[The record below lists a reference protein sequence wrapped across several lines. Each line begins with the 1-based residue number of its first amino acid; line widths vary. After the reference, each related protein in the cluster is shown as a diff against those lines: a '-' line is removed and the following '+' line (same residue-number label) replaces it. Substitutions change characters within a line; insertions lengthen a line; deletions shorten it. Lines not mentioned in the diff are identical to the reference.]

1 MYKQL
6 TSEQRYTISVLLQ
19 RKCTKN
25 EIAKAIGVS
34 NSTITRELKRNSSTR
49 GVYKWDKAQRQAE
62 KRKHQVPGNR
72 SVKPLVRDMAI
83 DLLKRYQWSPEQI
96 SGYLARKG
104 YKISHET
111 IYAIIRKDK
120 YENRG
125 SLYKHCR
132 HKLKHRR
139 KPVGKRVVIPD
150 RVSIHLRPPEA
161 DGKRFGDFE
170 MDTIVGS
177 NNQGAIL
184 TMVERS
190 TNMLFMKKLR
200 HGKDADELAQE
211 AIRLLA
217 PYKGLIKTI
226 TTDNGTEFCNHKAI
240 ARGLDT
246 TVYFT
251 DPYASWQKG
260 AIENANGLI
269 RQYIPKSSPIK
280 NIKDRDIEAIT
291 AKINARPRKKLNFS
305 TPTDEFFN
313 YLLY

>member
-19 RKCTKN
+19 KKCTKK
-25 EIAKAIGVS
+25 EIAQAVGVS

-49 GVYKWDKAQRQAE
+49 GIYKWEKAHHLAKNR
-62 KRKHQVPGNR
+62 KRSIPGNR
-72 SVKPLVRDMAI
+72 SVKPFVREMAI
-83 DLLKRYQWSPEQI
+83 ELLKQEQWSPEQI
-96 SGYLARKG
+96 SGYLAKMG

-132 HKLKHRR
+132 HRLKHRHR
-139 KPVGKRVVIPD
+139 PVGKRTVIPD
-150 RVSIHLRPPEA
+150 KVSIHQRPQEA
-161 DGKRFGDFE
+161 NGKRFGDFE
-170 MDTIVGS
+170 MDTIVGR

-184 TMVERS
+184 TIVERS
-190 TNMLFMKKLR
+190 TNMLFMKKLKN
-200 HGKDADELAQE
+200 GKDAEELAQM
-211 AIRLLA
+211 AILLLT

-226 TTDNGTEFCNHKAI
+226 TTDNGTEFCKHKKI
-240 ARGLDT
+240 ARELGT

-251 DPYASWQKG
+251 DPYSSWQKG

-269 RQYIPKSSPIK
+269 RQYIPKASPIK
-280 NIKDRDIEAIT
+280 HLKDDDINEIA
-291 AKINARPRKKLNFS
+291 AKINTRPRKKHDFL
-305 TPTDEFFN
+305 TPFEKF
-313 YLLY
+313 YYSLW

>member
-19 RKCTKN
+19 KKCTRN

-34 NSTITRELKRNSSTR
+34 NSTITRELRRNSCAR
-49 GVYKWDKAQRQAE
+49 GVYKWDKAQRLAQ

-72 SVKPLVRDMAI
+72 SIKPFLRDMAI
-83 DLLKRYQWSPEQI
+83 DLLKRNQWSPEQI
-96 SGYLARKG
+96 SGHLARKG

-132 HKLKHRR
+132 HRLKHRHR
-139 KPVGKRVVIPD
+139 PVGKRVIIPD
-150 RVSIHLRPPEA
+150 RTSIHQRPPEA

-170 MDTIVGS
+170 MDTIIGN

-190 TNMLFMKKLR
+190 TNMLFMKKLK
-200 HGKDADELAQE
+200 HGKDAEELART
-211 AIRLLA
+211 AILLLA
-217 PYKGLIKTI
+217 PYKGFIKTI
-226 TTDNGTEFCNHKAI
+226 TTDNGIPQPQGN
-240 ARGLDT
+240 
-246 TVYFT
+246 
-251 DPYASWQKG
+251 SNG
-260 AIENANGLI
+260 AGHHSLLHRSVFIMAERSHRECKRTHQTIYTQVNTNKTSK
-269 RQYIPKSSPIK
+269 RQ
-280 NIKDRDIEAIT
+280 RH
-291 AKINARPRKKLNFS
+291 R
-305 TPTDEFFN
+305 
-313 YLLY
+313 

>member
-19 RKCTKN
+19 RKCTRK

-34 NSTITRELKRNSSTR
+34 NSTITRELRRNSSAR
-49 GVYKWDKAQRQAE
+49 GVYRWDNAQRQAE

-72 SVKPLVRDMAI
+72 SVKPFVRDIAI
-83 DLLKRYQWSPEQI
+83 NLLKRNQWSPEQI
-96 SGYLARKG
+96 SGHLARKG
-104 YKISHET
+104 CKISHET
-111 IYAIIRKDK
+111 IYAIIRKDM

-132 HKLKHRR
+132 HRLKHRHR
-139 KPVGKRVVIPD
+139 PVGKRVIIQD
-150 RVSIHLRPPEA
+150 RVSIHQRPAEA

-170 MDTIVGS
+170 MDTIVGN

-184 TMVERS
+184 TIVERS
-190 TNMLFMKKLR
+190 TNMLFMKKLW
-200 HGKDADELAQE
+200 HGKDADELARA
-211 AIRLLA
+211 AIQVLS
-217 PYKGLIKTI
+217 PYKGHIKTI
-226 TTDNGTEFCNHKAI
+226 TTDNGTEFCSHKAV

-251 DPYASWQKG
+251 DPYSSWQKG

-269 RQYIPKSSPIK
+269 RQYIPKSSSIRHL
-280 NIKDRDIEAIT
+280 KDRDIQDIA
-291 AKINARPRKKLNFS
+291 AKINSRPRKKLYFS
-305 TPTDEFFN
+305 TPIDEFCN
-313 YLLY
+313 YLL